1 MKFPRFPAL
10 ALAALMGLH
19 APVANAASESSAFS
33 DSQKQ
38 EIGTIVRSY
47 LLDHPEVLVE
57 VMQELDKRQ
66 KAENESKASDAIA
79 KNASQLYKSPADF
92 VGGNVKGDVTIVEFF
107 DYQCGYCRAAAEP
120 LQQATSDD
128 GHVRV
133 IFKEFPIL
141 GPASVTASRAAI
153 ASIRQNKYMP
163 FHMALLHRKGPLTD
177 DIIFTVARDNGID
190 VAKLKKD
197 MEDPSVMD
205 TIKGNYELARTLQVD
220 GTPAFIIGN
229 ELVPGAIG
237 ADEMRKHIDAARASQ
252 KS

>member
-1 MKFPRFPAL
+1 MKFSRFSVV
-10 ALAALMGLH
+10 ALAALVSLH
-19 APVANAASESSAFS
+19 VPVAHAASAPSAFS

-38 EIGTIVRSY
+38 EIGSIVHGY
-47 LLDHPEVLVE
+47 LMEHPEVLVE

-66 KAENESKASDAIA
+66 KAESESKASDAIS
-79 KNASQLYKSPADF
+79 KNADEIYKSAKDF

-107 DYQCGYCRAAAEP
+107 DYQCGYCRTAANQ

-128 GHVRV
+128 GQVRV
-133 IFKEFPIL
+133 VFKEFPIL
-141 GPASVTASRAAI
+141 GPGSVTASRAAI

-177 DIIFTVARDNGID
+177 DIVFEVAKDNGID
-190 VAKLKKD
+190 VTKLKKD

-205 TIKGNYELARTLQVD
+205 TIKGNYELARTLQIE

-229 ELVPGAIG
+229 ELVPGAIS
-237 ADEMRKHIDAARASQ
+237 ADEIRKHINAARAAQ